1 MPKGQSAD
9 RKQRRLGVCAAK
21 NAPNSVGR
29 KRRPTNSSKKDYQP
43 ELEGIEEDAVQY
55 DSEGREIVRRRA
67 AEYLRPSR
75 SSGVP
80 SVNQSSKCDDS
91 LENGIIEEEKPQ
103 RSHAGGG
110 VGTTRPKVVVPD
122 EEEEKA
128 WYNGNS
134 FSCRQC
140 GVTSMALSWL
150 RQHLFKQHGCRSSI
164 DYNLVRSEANYT
176 CQICE
181 EQVENVFYLF
191 YSLVLLPPW
200 IRPLGRRAWVGKP
213 SMRNI

>member
-1 MPKGQSAD
+1 M
-9 RKQRRLGVCAAK
+9 
-21 NAPNSVGR
+21 
-29 KRRPTNSSKKDYQP
+29 
-43 ELEGIEEDAVQY
+43 QY

-140 GVTSMALSWL
+140 GVTSRALSWL
-150 RQHLFKQHGCRSSI
+150 RQHLFKQHGCHSSI

-181 EQVENVFYLF
+181 EQVENVFLF
-191 YSLVLLPPW
+191 ILLLGVTSPLDPPFGAKG
-200 IRPLGRRAWVGKP
+200 LGR
-213 SMRNI
+213 